1 MSPQSPHF
9 VHPSNIRRLF
19 TTSLVFWAAA
29 FSNVAVTAAD
39 ALPTASARPR
49 VALVL
54 SGGGARGLAH
64 IGVIRELERMRIP
77 VDCIVGTS
85 MGGVVGG
92 VYAAGM
98 PVDEMERTTLAIDW
112 AHAFQDRPDRLAM
125 RARRKKDEN
134 GHFALPEF
142 GVRNGAVV
150 SPAGVIYGQNL
161 SEVLNR
167 LTLRAIG
174 TQRFDQLPIPFQT
187 VATDIAT
194 GHRVTLDSGPLPAA
208 LRATMSVPAV
218 MAPVEVDDKLLID
231 GGLVDNLPVRA
242 GRVLCGDVVI
252 AVNLGTPLLARE
264 EIGSAFSVGLQM
276 VNILTEQNVRTSLAA
291 LGPADVLVSPVLDAL
306 TSGSFDQAQP
316 LFLAGELAVR
326 QVAAQLQGLAVSA
339 DDFAQWKTRHDRLV
353 DADFPVDE
361 VRIAPM
367 KTVNPQVL
375 LAVIKPQ
382 DANQSANTLMQSTA
396 SVFQRGDFER
406 VQLSFAQDNG
416 RNIALLEPKEKS
428 WGPDYL
434 RLGLSLTAQTGER
447 TSFNMVMG
455 HTQTW
460 LNRLGARWQNV
471 LQVGEKNALHSE
483 FLQPLALDSPWFVA
497 PRFLASVEQSP
508 IYFGEA
514 QVARI
519 NRTQTLLALEAGTE
533 LGRSGDIRLGL
544 EVGQE
549 KYQIDIG
556 PALAGTNWAALRA
569 ATARLD
575 FDTLDKAHFPTQGYR
590 AVLDVHQSASALGA
604 KTDYLRTSMD
614 FTAVQ
619 TWRRNTFQAQLLYAN
634 VEHPDASATDVVFDL
649 IPLGGFQRLSGY
661 PVNRFRVDQVAFA
674 RLGYQRNIAP
684 VMGLTLGGIV
694 SQTYFGASLEA
705 AQLRQSYD
713 TSTANGLY
721 KSAALFIGADTL
733 LGPTALSLGFGENG
747 QRAVWFSVGVPWTLK

>member
-1 MSPQSPHF
+1 MRAHTLQIPH
-9 VHPSNIRRLF
+9 IRFL
-19 TTSLVFWAAA
+19 LIAWLAIWASGFSTFSAA
-29 FSNVAVTAAD
+29 ED
-39 ALPTASARPR
+39 ALAVASARPR

-98 PVDEMERTTLAIDW
+98 PIAEMEQTTLAIDW
-112 AHAFQDRPDRLAM
+112 TRAFQDRPDRLAM

-142 GVRNGAVV
+142 GVRNGEVV

-161 SEVLNR
+161 SEVLNH
-167 LTLRAIG
+167 LTRRAIG
-174 TQRFDQLPIPFQT
+174 IQRFEQFPIPFKT

-194 GHRVTLDSGPLPAA
+194 GHRVLLDSGPLPAA
-208 LRATMSVPAV
+208 LRATMSVPTV

-231 GGLVDNLPVRA
+231 GGLVDNLPVSTGRA
-242 GRVLCGDVVI
+242 LCGDVVV
-252 AVNLGTPLLARE
+252 AVNLGTPLLTRK
-264 EIGSAFSVGLQM
+264 EIGSAVSVGLQM
-276 VNILTEQNVRTSLAA
+276 VNILTEQNVRASLAM
-291 LGPADVLVSPVLDAL
+291 LSPGDVLVSPVLDAL

-316 LFLAGELAVR
+316 LFRAGEAAVR
-326 QVAAQLQGLAVSA
+326 SVAAQLERLAVSPEQ
-339 DDFAQWKTRHDRLV
+339 FALWKARHDLAVER
-353 DADFPVDE
+353 DFYVDE
-361 VRIAPM
+361 IRIAPM

-375 LAVIKPQ
+375 LAEIKPEN
-382 DANQSANTLMQSTA
+382 ANQSANSLMDSTTR
-396 SVFQRGDFER
+396 VFQRGDFER
-406 VQLSFAQDNG
+406 VQLNFSQEDG
-416 RNIALLEPKEKS
+416 KNIALLEPKEKS

-434 RLGLSLTAQTGER
+434 RFGLSMTAQTGER
-447 TSFNMVMG
+447 TSFNMVLG
-455 HTQTW
+455 YTRTW
-460 LNRLGARWQNV
+460 LNRYGARWQNV
-471 LQVGEKNALHSE
+471 LQVGEKNAVHSE

-508 IYFGEA
+508 VYFGQA

-519 NRTQTLLALEAGTE
+519 TRTQNLMALEAGTE
-533 LGRSGDIRLGL
+533 LGKSGDVRIGAEFGR
-544 EVGQE
+544 EN
-549 KYQIDIG
+549 YQIDIG
-556 PALAGTNWAALRA
+556 PAVQGTDWAPLRA
-569 ATARLD
+569 ITARLD

-590 AVLDVHQSASALGA
+590 AVLDVHQSSSALGA

-614 FTAVQ
+614 LTAVQ
-619 TWRRNTFQAQLLYAN
+619 TWQQNTFNMQWMYGT
-634 VEHPDASATDVVFDL
+634 VEHNASVNESLFDL
-649 IPLGGFQRLSGY
+649 IPMGGFQRLSGY
-661 PVNRFRVDQVAFA
+661 PVGRFRVDQLAFV

-705 AQLRQSYD
+705 AQLRQTYD
-713 TSTANGLY
+713 VSTANGLY

-733 LGPTALSLGFGENG
+733 LGPTALSLGVGENG
-747 QRAVWFSVGVPWTLK
+747 QRALWFSVGVPWTLK